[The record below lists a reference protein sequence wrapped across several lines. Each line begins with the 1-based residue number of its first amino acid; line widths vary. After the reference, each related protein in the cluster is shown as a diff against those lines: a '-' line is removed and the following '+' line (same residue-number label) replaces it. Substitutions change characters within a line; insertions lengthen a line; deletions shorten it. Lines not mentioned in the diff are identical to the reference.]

1 MKKILP
7 ILIMLLT
14 STVASAQLFK
24 GRDATLDKPEYQAGA
39 VPVVNGK
46 VVFEKQ
52 ITAKGN
58 AQEVAQKAQQWIKS
72 RFSRPQ
78 IIKFKQYDSETPGTI
93 TVKSE
98 EYITFTNKK
107 FVLDR
112 TRITYYLD
120 IAVRDG
126 GCTAKMHRIT
136 YWYDE
141 EYKGGEHFT
150 AESYITDTEA
160 MNKKKSKL
168 LKKPGKFRVKTIDLK
183 NDLFAE
189 LEKALN

>member
-1 MKKILP
+1 
-7 ILIMLLT
+7 
-14 STVASAQLFK
+14 
-24 GRDATLDKPEYQAGA
+24 
-39 VPVVNGK
+39 
-46 VVFEKQ
+46 
-52 ITAKGN
+52 
-58 AQEVAQKAQQWIKS
+58 
-72 RFSRPQ
+72 
-78 IIKFKQYDSETPGTI
+78 
-93 TVKSE
+93 
-98 EYITFTNKK
+98 
-107 FVLDR
+107 
-112 TRITYYLD
+112 
-120 IAVRDG
+120 
-126 GCTAKMHRIT
+126 MHRIT